1 MRREGRKQM
10 QLDFHYYATYCAA
23 LIAGYDHDESLRIAY
38 CAQFTD
44 CCTEM
49 LLNKIKGPKAAA
61 TTQSQSELA
70 NSGSD
75 VFTLQNITRI
85 WASFHFLPADLKA
98 DRERCSRRFL
108 AKYRMICGPNGP
120 LLADTV
126 ELAKGKSL
134 EAAGLAMHVL
144 ADTWAHRYFAG
155 TPSLA
160 INNTN
165 YYFYEIIPEG
175 EGFTEKKVDFNHNP
189 SSKDI
194 VENGYYTNSV
204 YQGTENSVMNLG
216 HGRAGHLPDYS
227 FARYR
232 YMPSWGEYREIV
244 KDNPSDYLHAFTQMI
259 YALRYLRGDHESFET
274 GRYDVI
280 QADPWISEIT
290 DIICRRQL
298 DASADWKALGE
309 KISGCEIEDFDREKY
324 QQEYIDADKNSK
336 DDTVLG
342 RFILAALAQKSMVTN
357 RIYNSGNK
365 LAGESVD
372 FSTGRFKGIR
382 DFRRLTGG
390 AGRND

>member
-280 QADPWISEIT
+280 QADPWINEIT

>member
-1 MRREGRKQM
+1 M

-75 VFTLQNITRI
+75 VLTLQNITRI

-280 QADPWISEIT
+280 QADPWINEIT

>member
-1 MRREGRKQM
+1 M

-280 QADPWISEIT
+280 QADPWINEIT

-309 KISGCEIEDFDREKY
+309 KISGCETEDFDREKY

>member
-1 MRREGRKQM
+1 M

-280 QADPWISEIT
+280 QADPWINEIT